1 MKYRLYGLLML
12 AVIGI
17 TSCLKDKDYENH
29 KYGTYGAGTSKA
41 GVGFPESEN
50 SINNIALENIGTE
63 QEFDVGLVN
72 LLSANPAATDIKI
85 TVELDPSLIEEY
97 NQANDGNRFELPD
110 GSFAFETLE
119 LVIPKGSRTAQMQLK
134 FPDVMNTLDLT
145 KSYAIGLRIKSV
157 EPAGI
162 VIAENLRRILVGV
175 NIKNQYDGVY
185 SMRGY
190 SLRAGDPA
198 KTGWFTGQEMSLL
211 TAGLHV
217 VDFNDLLV
225 WSDLTGIGIGE
236 PQVVIDPATNK
247 VTVSSSGGAVN
258 LPGYDSRYDPATR
271 TFYLGFTWGGGPAS
285 RVSIDTLEYLRPR

>member
-1 MKYRLYGLLML
+1 MKYRILGWCML
-12 AVIGI
+12 AMIGI

-29 KYGTYGAGTSKA
+29 KYGTFGMDNSNA

-50 SINNIALENIGTE
+50 EINNIALENFDTE
-63 QEFDVGLVN
+63 QEFEVALVN
-72 LLSANPAATDIKI
+72 FLSANPATTDIKV

-110 GSFAFETLE
+110 GSFEFETFE

-134 FPDVMNTLDLT
+134 FPDVKNTLDLT
-145 KSYAIGLRIKSV
+145 KNYAVGLKIKSV
-157 EPAGI
+157 EPAGV
-162 VIAENLRRILVGV
+162 VIAENQRRVLVGV

-190 SLRAGDPA
+190 SLRAGDPS
-198 KTGWFTGQEMSLL
+198 KTGWFSGEEMALL

-225 WSDLTGIGIGE
+225 WADLTGIGIGE
-236 PQVVIDPATNK
+236 PQIEIDPATNK

-271 TFYLGFTWGGGPAS
+271 TFYLGFTWGGGPSS